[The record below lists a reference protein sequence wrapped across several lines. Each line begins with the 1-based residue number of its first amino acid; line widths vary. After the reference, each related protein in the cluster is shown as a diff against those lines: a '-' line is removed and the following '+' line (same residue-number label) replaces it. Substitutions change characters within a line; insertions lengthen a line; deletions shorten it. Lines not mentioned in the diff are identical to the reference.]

1 MSGRKFQSGKRV
13 SGGRVREEWTTDAA
27 KTATEEGFGSVGGYL
42 ASFLI
47 KDLSAHS
54 VLNIEEKEL
63 GTSICI
69 YLGNEYWH
77 CSISALCR
85 SGRSFL
91 EAVCARML
99 PHRDNTEQLVCYEE
113 EIHSITW
120 VGREP
125 WGSTLWY
132 DLYYNKYVWI
142 HVWHRNDCEGSRQD
156 SLLREDG
163 SHLQPY

>member
-85 SGRSFL
+85 RGRSFL

-99 PHRDNTEQLVCYEE
+99 PQHDNTE
-113 EIHSITW
+113 
-120 VGREP
+120 
-125 WGSTLWY
+125 
-132 DLYYNKYVWI
+132 
-142 HVWHRNDCEGSRQD
+142 
-156 SLLREDG
+156 
-163 SHLQPY
+163 